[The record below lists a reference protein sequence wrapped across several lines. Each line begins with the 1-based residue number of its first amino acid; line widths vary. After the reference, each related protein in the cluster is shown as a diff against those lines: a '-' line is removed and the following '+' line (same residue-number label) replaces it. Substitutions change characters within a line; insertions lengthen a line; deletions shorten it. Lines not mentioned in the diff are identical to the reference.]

1 MHRQVP
7 YDIKLLKLLKQL
19 KQLKQ
24 LETGLSINVCWNV
37 CMKLDGI
44 GINISD
50 APFRDFHRRV
60 VVHKMQGSSK
70 MIREQAERAFDAE
83 FGRPLGSREA
93 MAKEGLTPPRS
104 SAQSV
109 T

>member
-1 MHRQVP
+1 
-7 YDIKLLKLLKQL
+7 
-19 KQLKQ
+19 
-24 LETGLSINVCWNV
+24 
-37 CMKLDGI
+37 MKLDGKN

-50 APFRDFHRRV
+50 APYRDFHWRV
-60 VVHKMQGSSK
+60 VVHKTQGSSK

-104 SAQSV
+104 SAQTV